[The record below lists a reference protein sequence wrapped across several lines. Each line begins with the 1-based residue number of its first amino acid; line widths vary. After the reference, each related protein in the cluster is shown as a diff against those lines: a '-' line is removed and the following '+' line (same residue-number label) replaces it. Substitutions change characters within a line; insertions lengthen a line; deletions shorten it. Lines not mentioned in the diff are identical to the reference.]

1 MNLLSVLNLSK
12 TVHDVPLFAHVDFG
26 LDEGEH
32 VGLVGRNGVGKSTLL
47 SILAGTAAPDEGT
60 VSLRRDSDTV
70 MLSQI
75 VTFAPEDTI
84 DSFLFEGMGKRIA
97 IRRKYQENIHDEAK
111 LASLE
116 TELHATDAWN
126 LENDYHTLLGE
137 LGISDFSA
145 KMDILSGGQLK
156 KIAIARVLA
165 AKADLILLDEP
176 TNHLDIQTITWLENQ
191 VKSSPKTIIF
201 VTHDRYFLNAVATS
215 ILELAEG
222 TIHFHPGSF
231 SAYLERREERL
242 SMDQKAQERLKVILR
257 RELAW
262 MQRGARAR
270 STKATGRI
278 ERIEEMQSS
287 LHTVGEEKQRQFAS
301 QERRLG
307 KKILHMENV
316 SKAYGNKVLFDDFTY
331 DFLDGDHIGLIGPN
345 GSGKS
350 TLLDI
355 IMGITEPDSGII
367 GRGVNTV
374 FAYYDQQSK
383 TLPEGKTITEYIT
396 DKAERIRLSKDEIV
410 SPGRFLELFGFPEVM
425 QRQTISRL
433 SGGERRRLYL
443 VCKLLDNPNF
453 LLLDEP
459 TNDLDL
465 ETMENLE
472 QYLADFSGCAL
483 IVSHDRAFLDQCCDK
498 LFILGGESGS
508 VSAFPGCFSDYQKAE
523 EAEEREKKEET
534 KKQQE
539 PARRHAEKKGLS
551 FKEQKEY
558 EELTK
563 QLEALES
570 QQKALEE
577 SFSVAAP
584 TTLGTLQE
592 RNAAY
597 EKNKLLQSQL
607 EERWF
612 ILEEKAEGN

>member
-126 LENDYHTLLGE
+126 LENDYHALLGE

-222 TIHFHPGSF
+222 TTHFHPGSF

-287 LHTVGEEKQRQFAS
+287 LHAVGEEKQRQFAS